1 MSATRPPDDDA
12 LADPDALLRERA
24 RALSSVPEPAPA
36 EDALARLLEFRL
48 AHERYAVETA
58 HLREVVILRALTL
71 LPCVPRFIRG
81 IISVRGRITPV
92 IDLKRFFDLPEPGIT
107 DLHHVVLIE
116 AGGQEIG
123 LLADAISGVR
133 VVQRAAL
140 QASLPT
146 LTGIGAD
153 YLLGATSDGM
163 VVLDAVR
170 ILEDPR
176 IVVDEEVG
184 S

>member
-1 MSATRPPDDDA
+1 MSAAWQPDDDA
-12 LADPDALLRERA
+12 LVDPDALLRERA

-81 IISVRGRITPV
+81 IINVRGRITPV

-140 QASLPT
+140 QATLPA

-153 YLLGATSDGM
+153 YLQGATSDGM